1 MFCKIAA
8 TKIQHQE
15 TVLYFKQKQ
24 RSLTVH
30 FSGCSLLGWDTLTS
44 PFTAPCTDLQRIT
57 RRHLSLTL
65 HNALFSFGVN
75 QGQNPTTQRLGEMK
89 N

>member
-1 MFCKIAA
+1 MFCIIAA

-15 TVLYFKQKQ
+15 TVLYFKQTEW
-24 RSLTVH
+24 SLTVH
-30 FSGCSLLGWDTLTS
+30 FSSCSLLGWDTFTS
-44 PFTAPCTDLQRIT
+44 PFTAPCTDLQHIT

-75 QGQNPTTQRLGEMK
+75 QRQNPTTQRLEEKK